1 MSKATRDAR
10 ILKEIEKA
18 CSDVCD
24 TSTNMYIPWYI
35 MAAYAYYVEDSPIL
49 SDRTFDNMSKRILE
63 NWDEIEHIHK
73 KYLNKDMLEA
83 RNIYGGIPL
92 TYKRSV
98 AKCQRYL
105 SIRMILLMELI

>member
-49 SDRTFDNMSKRILE
+49 SDRTFDNMSKKILE
-63 NWDEIEHIHK
+63 NWNKIEHIHK
-73 KYLNKDMLEA
+73 KYLNRDMLEA
-83 RNIYGGIPL
+83 G
-92 TYKRSV
+92 TYMGEYPSRIKGALQSV
-98 AKCQRYL
+98 RDTY
-105 SIRMILLMELI
+105 R

>member
-1 MSKATRDAR
+1 MSRQTRDAR

-24 TSTNMYIPWYI
+24 TSTNMYVPWYI
-35 MAAYAYYVEDSPIL
+35 MASYAYYVEDSPIL

-83 RNIYGGIPL
+83 G
-92 TYKRSV
+92 TYMGEYPSRIKGALQSV
-98 AKCQRYL
+98 RDTY
-105 SIRMILLMELI
+105 R

>member
-49 SDRTFDNMSKRILE
+49 SDRTFDNMSKKILE
-63 NWDEIEHIHK
+63 KWDEIEHIHK
-73 KYLNKDMLEA
+73 KYLNKDMLGA
-83 RNIYGGIPL
+83 G
-92 TYKRSV
+92 TYMGEYPSRIKGALQSV
-98 AKCQRYL
+98 RDTY
-105 SIRMILLMELI
+105 R